1 MLKNKYLLINTPSNS
16 KTNILPWLGI
26 GGNSMSIIVLSR
38 PKIRETSF
46 NQLLLVVCIVD
57 TVFILCNIPSCL
69 TALGI
74 KNGKN
79 IFKLLYQI
87 HLELHLNHLGFF
99 CSLLQ
104 KFTKLDGRL
113 WTSINVCLSFDDCSL
128 NFWTSFCH

>member
-1 MLKNKYLLINTPSNS
+1 
-16 KTNILPWLGI
+16 
-26 GGNSMSIIVLSR
+26 MSIIVLSR

-87 HLELHLNHLGFF
+87 HLKLHFNHVGFVVAYFKSLRSWMDAFGQVSMCASVLMIVALTFERHFAIRAPHTVISIFFSLRSLWEPLN
-99 CSLLQ
+99 
-104 KFTKLDGRL
+104 
-113 WTSINVCLSFDDCSL
+113 
-128 NFWTSFCH
+128 

>member
-1 MLKNKYLLINTPSNS
+1 
-16 KTNILPWLGI
+16 
-26 GGNSMSIIVLSR
+26 MSIIVLSR

-87 HLELHLNHLGFF
+87 HLKLYFNQLGFF
-99 CSLLQ
+99 VAYFKSLRSWMDAFGQVSMCASVLMIVALT
-104 KFTKLDGRL
+104 FERHFAIRAPHTVI
-113 WTSINVCLSFDDCSL
+113 SIFFFITFPLGAP
-128 NFWTSFCH
+128 

>member
-1 MLKNKYLLINTPSNS
+1 
-16 KTNILPWLGI
+16 
-26 GGNSMSIIVLSR
+26 MSIIVLSR

-128 NFWTSFCH
+128 NF